1 MIAESRFFCIILKKS
16 LDKLKVVVYNNSVIA
31 ITIICSTYC
40 CQHKEEQMKNVQ
52 EITDQTFEAQVLQSD
67 KPAIVDFWAPW
78 CMPCKMMAPILDE
91 VAGKNSETINV
102 FKMNTDN
109 NRSTPGNYNIM
120 GIPSLLFFKG
130 GKEVH
135 RIVGVRPVDAIQ
147 SELDKVLLERV

>member
-1 MIAESRFFCIILKKS
+1 
-16 LDKLKVVVYNNSVIA
+16 
-31 ITIICSTYC
+31 
-40 CQHKEEQMKNVQ
+40 MKNVQ

-135 RIVGVRPVDAIQ
+135 RIVGVRPADAIQ